1 MTKCDVKNY
10 LEKIYNVP
18 VGTIRTRIQFGKY
31 FCLWIV
37 DNIYVFPEYRLTT
50 GTHKIYHQ
58 LIPLFQIIFSPVA
71 SLSIL
76 CYIAIAKGTVR
87 QYVYY

>member
-1 MTKCDVKNY
+1 M
-10 LEKIYNVP
+10 
-18 VGTIRTRIQFGKY
+18 
-31 FCLWIV
+31 V
-37 DNIYVFPEYRLTT
+37 DNIYLFPEHRLTT

-76 CYIAIAKGTVR
+76 CCIAIAKGTVR